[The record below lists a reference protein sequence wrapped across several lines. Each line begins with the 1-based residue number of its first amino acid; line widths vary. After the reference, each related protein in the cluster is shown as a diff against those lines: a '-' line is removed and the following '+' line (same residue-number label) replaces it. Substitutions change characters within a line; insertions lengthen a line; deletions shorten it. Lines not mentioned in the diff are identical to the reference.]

1 MMVPPYHRILKQNI
15 YLRFIARVLFISI
28 IVIILDFGIGSLL
41 KAFYFRQTSGID
53 YRTTYSIEKTR
64 ADLLIFGS
72 STAIHDYIPGE
83 FEKRLGLSAYNVGR
97 DGISIFYDYA
107 VLKTILKRYK
117 PKIII
122 LDFEKE
128 EFSQS
133 QESYDRLSAL
143 LPYYK
148 THPEIDK
155 IVDLRGPYE
164 KYKMVSNIYPY
175 NSLVFT
181 ISAGNSEF
189 NKKRREDIK
198 GFVPLDRTWS
208 DPIKFDD
215 SFLHDGVDSN
225 KVKTYEAFIRECV
238 EANVELYI
246 ISSPLFVKPDYINN
260 SVVLGKAIADKY
272 KVRFLD
278 FSQDT
283 AMLNN
288 RSLFADI
295 AHLNVSGACVYSNK
309 VVDGILNKKNPNVLI
324 NSKFAYSSVNHE

>member
-1 MMVPPYHRILKQNI
+1 MIVLYNI
-15 YLRFIARVLFISI
+15 FKRNVYLRFVTRVLLVFIL
-28 IVIILDFGIGSLL
+28 VLILDFGIGSLL
-41 KAFYFRQTSGID
+41 KAFYFRQTSGLD

-72 STAIHDYIPGE
+72 STAIHDYIPGA
-83 FEKRLGLSAYNVGR
+83 FEKRMNLSAYNVGR

-107 VLKTILKRYK
+107 ILKAILKRYT

-128 EFSQS
+128 EFNQS
-133 QESYDRLSAL
+133 QESYDRLSSL

-148 THPEIDK
+148 AHPEIDS
-155 IVDLRGPYE
+155 IVNLRGPYE
-164 KYKMVSNIYPY
+164 KYKMISHIYPY

-189 NKKRREDIK
+189 NKRRREDIK
-198 GFVPLDRTWS
+198 GFVPLKRTWG
-208 DPIKFDD
+208 DPLKFDN
-215 SFLHDGVDSN
+215 SFLHDEVDSN
-225 KVKTYEAFIRECV
+225 KVRIFEAFIKDCIC
-238 EANVELYI
+238 ANVELYI
-246 ISSPLFVKPDYINN
+246 ISSPLFVKPNYVNS

-272 KVRFLD
+272 KVRFFD
-278 FSQDT
+278 YSQDT

-295 AHLNVSGACVYSNK
+295 AHLNVSGATLYSNR
-309 VVDGILNKKNPNVLI
+309 VVDRILSEKNSI
-324 NSKFAYSSVNHE
+324 SWDKFALSLTQE